1 MALSANRQVPTYQ
14 GAGIV
19 ITPIVDNG
27 VQIYQGALCSI
38 LMSSGELV
46 IPTSASAS
54 TVQQFAGIALEKVL
68 GDAVKTCKV
77 LMGGYFWHALGS
89 GTVADIGKKVY
100 SASDSD
106 DTITLTGTVNV
117 TQCVG
122 TIVGY
127 DAAKDLFLIQSKRLG
142 ENIDAIS

>member
-1 MALSANRQVPTYQ
+1 MALSANRQVDTYPGQ
-14 GAGIV
+14 GI
-19 ITPIVDNG
+19 IIEPIVTNA
-27 VQIYQGALCSI
+27 VQIYAGALCSI
-38 LMSSGELV
+38 LLSTGALV

-68 GDAVKTCKV
+68 GDGVKRCKV

-100 SASDSD
+100 SASNSD
-106 DTITLTGTVNV
+106 DTITLTGTVNT
-117 TQCVG
+117 TQCIG
-122 TIVGY
+122 SIVAY
-127 DAAKDLFLIQSKRLG
+127 DPVKDLFLIQSKRLG